1 MTRLT
6 RAELVDLVRRLVE
19 SLGDGGLSRATVIEA
34 ERALKAEDATLPV
47 DHEADAMF
55 DALQP
60 SLGTPVAPERRIR
73 RQADVDA
80 AFARGAE
87 SMRAAAVAVASKRA
101 NLQRFTDSDCAWGR
115 SAECIRDELRHLPV
129 PEDKS

>member
-1 MTRLT
+1 MTGLT
-6 RAELVDLVRRLVE
+6 RADLVDLVRRLVE
-19 SLGDGGLSRATVIEA
+19 SLGDGGLSRTTVIEA
-34 ERALKAEDATLPV
+34 ERALRAEDAALPV

-60 SLGTPVAPERRIR
+60 SLGTPVPPERRIR

-80 AFARGAE
+80 AFARGVAA
-87 SMRAAAVAVASKRA
+87 MREAAVEVASKRA

-115 SAECIRDELRHLPV
+115 SAECIRDELRHLLV
-129 PEDKS
+129 PEDKP